1 MKLSWKTTLV
11 ALALAAIVGATVG
24 LVYATKG
31 QEFDLPINATVTI
44 KMANPAEDADVN
56 DDGKVD
62 GVDLSIVTR
71 NLNTSPPGDNRADV
85 DSNGVVNIRD
95 LAYVARYFGQ
105 LTKEPAPTPTPTPAP
120 SSVNLS
126 AVKDNTLYEHSS
138 GALSNGAGDH
148 FFAGRTSSSALIRRG
163 VIAFDIS
170 GNISSG
176 STINSVK
183 LTLHM
188 SRTGVGDETVELH
201 KILADWGEGTSNASG
216 NEGGGASATTGDAT
230 WNHTFFNTST
240 WTTAGGDFSATVSAG
255 ATVGGIGDYTWG
267 STAQVVADVQAWLDD
282 PSTNF
287 GWLLEGNEDARSAKR
302 FDSKENGNA
311 ANVPVLTITF
321 TP

>member
-1 MKLSWKTTLV
+1 MKLRWKTTLV
-11 ALALAAIVGATVG
+11 ALALAAAVGATVG

-31 QEFDLPINATVTI
+31 KKFDLPINATVTI
-44 KMANPAEDADVN
+44 TLPNPVEDADVN

-71 NLNTSPPGDNRADV
+71 NLNTSPPGDDRADV
-85 DSNGVVNIRD
+85 DRNGVVNITD
-95 LAYVARYFGQ
+95 LAFVARYFGQ
-105 LTKEPAPTPTPTPAP
+105 IIEDPAPTPTPTP

-138 GALSNGAGDH
+138 GALSNGAGGH
-148 FFAGRTSSSALIRRG
+148 FFAGRTNASALIRRG
-163 VIAFDIS
+163 VIAFDIA

-176 STINSVK
+176 STVNSVK

-188 SRTGVGDETVELH
+188 SQSGVGDETVELH
-201 KILADWGEGTSNASG
+201 KILADWGEGTSNSSVRG
-216 NEGGGASATTGDAT
+216 GGGGASASSGDAT
-230 WNHTFFNTST
+230 WIHTFFNSST
-240 WTTAGGDFSATVSAG
+240 WTTAGGDFSATVSAS
-255 ATVGGIGDYTWG
+255 ATVGGVGDYTWD
-267 STAQVVADVQAWLDD
+267 STAQMVADVQAWLDD

-287 GWLLEGNEDARSAKR
+287 GWLLKGNEGARSAKR
-302 FDSKENGNA
+302 FDSRENGTA